1 MVLLGLALVML
12 GFGIYAWRRH
22 RRQQL
27 ALP

>member
-12 GFGIYAWRRH
+12 SFAIYAWRRH